1 MRSAILAVMILAAP
15 TLAADDKSVVKELPT
30 KELKVTPARGGKATE
45 PTEIKS
51 ADDLA
56 KNPTLK
62 DAADDVKKLVNF
74 EKEKLLVFAWAGSG
88 QDKVAVTG
96 ETKDGK
102 TAVTVTY
109 TPGLTRDLRQ
119 HVKLFVVPKDAEIKK

>member
-1 MRSAILAVMILAAP
+1 MHNALLAIAFLAVPAL
-15 TLAADDKSVVKELPT
+15 TADDKQVVRELQT
-30 KELKVTPARGGKATE
+30 KELNVTPAREGKAGE

-56 KNPTLK
+56 KNAVLK

-74 EKEKLLVFAWAGSG
+74 DTEKLLVFAWAGSG
-88 QDKVAVTG
+88 QDKIAVTD

-102 TAVTVTY
+102 TVLTLTY

-119 HVKLFVVPKDAEIKK
+119 HVKLFAVPKGAEIKK

>member
-1 MRSAILAVMILAAP
+1 MQHALLAMAFLAVPA
-15 TLAADDKSVVKELPT
+15 LAADDKPVVRELQT
-30 KELKVTPARGGKATE
+30 KELNVAPARGGKAGE
-45 PTEIKS
+45 PAEIKS

-56 KNPTLK
+56 KNPVLK

-74 EKEKLLVFAWAGSG
+74 ENEKLLVFAWDGSG
-88 QDKVAVTG
+88 QDKIAVTG

-102 TAVTVTY
+102 SVLTLTY

-119 HVKLFVVPKDAEIKK
+119 HVKLFVVPKGAEIKK